1 VDHFTNWLAWIFQTR
16 GKSGTA
22 WVMHGIEGTG
32 KGVLYSKILVP
43 LFGERYCVLKQLRD
57 LDDKFNSE
65 LEQNLIFVLDE
76 ARMSSQQNAGRTIG
90 QLKSLITETFLSVRA
105 MRTNATQVKNYSN
118 FMFFSNEHDALE
130 ISETDRRFN
139 VAPRQEHKL
148 QITPAEIDAI
158 DTELQ
163 EFASYLQA
171 YPANEARA
179 KTALDNEAK
188 QLMRHA
194 SQDAFEQLCQ
204 ALIDGNLEY
213 FMLFINAELPINQ
226 DIQRHSG
233 YKQVMKAWYEAIN
246 QPLFASVDQLDA
258 IFAYLMPKDRTPPQ
272 ILQRRL
278 EHKGIY
284 LTVRGGH
291 TRGMPVNWKVTPQ
304 QNAAWAALFHNPMFP
319 PTAAPGIYAV
329 Q

>member
-1 VDHFTNWLAWIFQTR
+1 MAKKCGRLTAKDTQQAVDAYADLHGRKGRQLMWLS
-16 GKSGTA
+16 KSLP
-22 WVMHGIEGTG
+22 V
-32 KGVLYSKILVP
+32 
-43 LFGERYCVLKQLRD
+43 
-57 LDDKFNSE
+57 
-65 LEQNLIFVLDE
+65 DE
-76 ARMSSQQNAGRTIG
+76 AT
-90 QLKSLITETFLSVRA
+90 
-105 MRTNATQVKNYSN
+105 
-118 FMFFSNEHDALE
+118 
-130 ISETDRRFN
+130 
-139 VAPRQEHKL
+139 
-148 QITPAEIDAI
+148 
-158 DTELQ
+158 
-163 EFASYLQA
+163 
-171 YPANEARA
+171 
-179 KTALDNEAK
+179 

-204 ALIDGNLEY
+204 ALVDGNLEY